1 MPRREEVARI
11 LRDLGIR
18 PSRRLGQ
25 HFLLDPRP
33 ARWMAEKAA
42 SMAERVF
49 EVGPGLGAL
58 TGALQERGLRV
69 KAVEVDRRL
78 YLYLLRRFR
87 EQVEE
92 GTLEL
97 IHGDALDHDLGG
109 WLVVGNLPFSITS
122 PLLEKLVKDG
132 ARGAVLMLQ
141 EEVVDRILAEPG
153 TREYGRLTVWVRV
166 HFRATPGPRVPRRS
180 FHPVPEVGSRI
191 LVLER
196 AEPPDYGNME
206 TFEAL
211 LRAAFSRRRKKLRNA
226 LEGTP
231 FEALTELAPGLME
244 KRAGELD
251 PGEFALLS
259 RLYENRDEER

>member
-1 MPRREEVARI
+1 MPSREEVARV

-33 ARWMAEKAA
+33 ASWMADRAA
-42 SMAERVF
+42 YMADRVF

-58 TGALQERGLRV
+58 TGALLERGLLV

-78 YLYLLRRFR
+78 YLYLLGRFR
-87 EQVEE
+87 EQVEA
-92 GTLEL
+92 GRLEL
-97 IHGDALDHDLGG
+97 VHGDALDHDLGG

-122 PLLEKLVKDG
+122 PFLEKLVKEG

-141 EEVVDRILAEPG
+141 EEVVRRILAGPG
-153 TREYGRLTVWVRV
+153 TRDYGRLTVWVRA
-166 HFRATPGPRVPRRS
+166 HFRATPGPRVPRWS
-180 FHPVPEVGSRI
+180 FYPVPEVGSGI
-191 LVLER
+191 LILEW
-196 AEPPDYGNME
+196 AELPDYGSME
-206 TFEAL
+206 TFEEL

-226 LEGTP
+226 LKGTS
-231 FEALTELAPGLME
+231 FEALIELAPDLME

-251 PGEFALLS
+251 LGEFALLS